1 MDGWVSAS
9 GGVVCWVFLAW
20 DITRVDN
27 AFASICE
34 VMDSSKDDV
43 CGSIFAPAPPP
54 SFHNSPVVAVDFEM
68 VTLVA
73 LW

>member
-1 MDGWVSAS
+1 VDGWVVAS
-9 GGVVCWVFLAW
+9 GGVVCWVLFAW

-27 AFASICE
+27 AFTSICK
-34 VMDSSKDDV
+34 VMDSSEDD
-43 CGSIFAPAPPP
+43 CGSIFAMALPP